1 MHPDRRLMGPLL
13 ALVVTLAL
21 NLVPAEAPSITIS
34 NYVVEGV
41 GFSAQPAVFRLDRAE
56 GDRWNMSSARGE
68 PWFEVVVI
76 GSVIRLIGNGADES
90 LDLAAAL
97 GLPEAWWDQP
107 TVTPA
112 GADPLALE
120 RVGGGIDVRWS
131 GPLAAQVRW

>member
-1 MHPDRRLMGPLL
+1 MGPLL

-21 NLVPAEAPSITIS
+21 NLVPADATTISIS

-41 GFSAQPAVFRLDRAE
+41 GFSSEPAVFRLERGAD
-56 GDRWNMSSARGE
+56 DSWNMSNARGE
-68 PWFEVVVI
+68 PWFEVIVS
-76 GSVIRLIGNGADES
+76 GSVIRLIGNGADEA

-97 GLPEAWWDQP
+97 GLPEAWWDEP
-107 TVTPA
+107 TVAPT
-112 GADPLALE
+112 GADPLVVE